1 MGKNIVE
8 RAVSPYNAANRAIQH
23 ETYGLFAPAANVNKP
38 GMAGFDPRYFAVR
51 EQIVELSQA
60 FLKTIQPII
69 REVPE
74 QGINGM
80 LELNSLYVDAFA
92 QVKTSTYDS
101 EGNHSPVST
110 HMVGSLMVFGTESV
124 QTQVFFA
131 NGGIWTRKITLQGD
145 EVAVGGFEPIASKDK
160 VELLTARVAGLNTTV
175 YDEPHYIPEVFDTVS
190 DQVLGKTGTYRGYYL
205 TFGKDYLC
213 KIPDDEPIPT
223 EFDMQV
229 EVAATISGPEWLV
242 IINDPENRSGT
253 NRFCSLRIESFE
265 NSVVTY
271 WLNGRKYE
279 VVYQYAP
286 GISSAT
292 AILWCNYEVL
302 TEEDGLPTFEYV
314 YPLRNRIKALEKR
327 VSLIETDI
335 ENIRTEINNS
345 VAYLSD
351 AISGVYDDFSQTLS
365 GVSARIDVVEE
376 RLDNAITA
384 EQVRAIVD
392 EELGVI
398 VNGRY

>member
-51 EQIVELSQA
+51 EQIVELSQT

-74 QGINGM
+74 QGIDDI
-80 LELNSLYVDAFA
+80 LELDCIYMNVSARVVD
-92 QVKTSTYDS
+92 T
-101 EGNHSPVST
+101 VSANGELEYIDVT
-110 HMVGSLMVFGTESV
+110 GSLMVFGTETV
-124 QTQVFFA
+124 QTQVLFA
-131 NGGIWTRKITLQGD
+131 EGRIWIRKITQKD
-145 EVAVGGFEPIASKDK
+145 SEVTIDTFIPIAEQAG
-160 VELLTARVAGLNTTV
+160 VELLNARVAGLDTTI
-175 YDEPHYIPEVFDTVS
+175 YDEVHYIPEVFDTVS
-190 DQVLGKTGTYRGYYL
+190 DQVFGKTGTYRGYYL

-223 EFDMQV
+223 EFDMLV
-229 EVAATISGPEWLV
+229 EVAATISGPEWLA
-242 IINDPENRSGT
+242 IINDPENSSSA

-265 NSVVTY
+265 DSVVTY

-279 VVYQYAP
+279 VVY
-286 GISSAT
+286 GESGVSSTT

-302 TEEDGLPTFEYV
+302 TKEYGLPTFAYV
-314 YPLRNRIKALEKR
+314 YPLKNRIKVLEKR
-327 VSLIETDI
+327 M
-335 ENIRTEINNS
+335 
-345 VAYLSD
+345 D
-351 AISGVYDDFSQTLS
+351 A
-365 GVSARIDVVEE
+365 
-376 RLDNAITA
+376 AITA